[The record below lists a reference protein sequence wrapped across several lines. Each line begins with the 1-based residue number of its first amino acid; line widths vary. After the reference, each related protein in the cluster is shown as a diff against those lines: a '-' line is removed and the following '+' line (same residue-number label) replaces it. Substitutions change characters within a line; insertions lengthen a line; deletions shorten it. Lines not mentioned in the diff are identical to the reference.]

1 MGMRVEEA
9 IPAVDRLLDDA
20 RVSGLN
26 RVRILHGKG
35 TGVLREAIRKHLGD
49 MAYVESAVDAPVE
62 EGGAG
67 WTIVQM
73 R

>member
-1 MGMRVEEA
+1 EA
-9 IPAVDRLLDDA
+9 IPTIDRLLDNA
-20 RVSGLN
+20 RLSGFN

-35 TGVLREAIRKHLGD
+35 TGALREAVRKHLYD
-49 MAYVESAVDAPVE
+49 LNYVESATDAPIE